1 MYLWIIIGNFLD
13 VFWMKIR
20 DMVVILMLVKI
31 IWERRVY
38 KVKISKNLKI
48 VYDMYVNIYLLLYKD
63 MINDFE
69 RNLKEIRKK
78 IKEVF
83 VKKLFKWIEE

>member
-1 MYLWIIIGNFLD
+1 
-13 VFWMKIR
+13 
-20 DMVVILMLVKI
+20 MVVILMLVKI